1 MALEKLAPA
10 STPVCLSTKCGGR
23 RCVLQE
29 SIPQRRMRVA
39 PMYALPSSGGKH
51 PNPGDKRL
59 PRVRP
64 ILDATGLGCELA
76 HCAQCCGGRSSYSR
90 GRSDIPAGPY
100 LTPALRRPNGDH
112 WVQHKGGSG
121 VVAGPR
127 GVEVHEVRH
136 RLHPSTGIASAA
148 LHDDIQARRGRLRL
162 RVLQKNSLLDA
173 LRRCSHAHA
182 NIKPTAKQR
191 QCQRS
196 R

>member
-1 MALEKLAPA
+1 MKPDHPPSRTFAIPLRATRQEVSVALEKLAPA

-112 WVQHKGGSG
+112 WLQQKGGGG
-121 VVAGPR
+121 VVSGPR
-127 GVEVHEVRH
+127 GAGCGGARGIV
-136 RLHPSTGIASAA
+136 LHSPVNRDCFSGA
-148 LHDDIQARRGRLRL
+148 
-162 RVLQKNSLLDA
+162 
-173 LRRCSHAHA
+173 
-182 NIKPTAKQR
+182 P
-191 QCQRS
+191 
-196 R
+196 